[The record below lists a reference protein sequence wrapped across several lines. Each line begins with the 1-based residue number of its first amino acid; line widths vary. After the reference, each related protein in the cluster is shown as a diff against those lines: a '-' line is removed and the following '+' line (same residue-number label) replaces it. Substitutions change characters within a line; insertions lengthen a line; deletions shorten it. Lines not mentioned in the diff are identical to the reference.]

1 MLTNASCT
9 LYMAVGKDRYQR
21 LTAEAVHWED
31 TRAANLNKTGSTAV
45 DSIAVYIPFS
55 SLPSSALPGKT
66 SGRDYIIRGIVE
78 DDPETVP
85 IREIVSRHEAFTI
98 SSIKKCDYGS
108 PAMQHWE
115 VGAK

>member
-9 LYMAVGKDRYQR
+9 LYLAEKDRYRR

-31 TRAANLNKTGSTAV
+31 TRGANINKTGSTAV

-55 SLPSSALPGKT
+55 SLPSTALPEKV
-66 SGRDYIIRGIVE
+66 SGRDFIIRGIVE

-85 IREIVSRHEAFTI
+85 IRNIVAGYEAFTVT
-98 SSIKKCDYGS
+98 SVKKCDYGS
-108 PAMQHWE
+108 PWMQHWE

>member
-1 MLTNASCT
+1 MLTNANCT

-21 LTAEAVHWED
+21 FTAEAVHWED
-31 TRAANLNKTGSTAV
+31 TRAANINKTGSTAV

-55 SLPSSALPGKT
+55 SLPSSSLPGKA

-85 IREIVSRHEAFTI
+85 IREIVSQHEVFTVT
-98 SSIKKCDYGS
+98 SIKKCDYGS
-108 PAMQHWE
+108 PCMQHWE

>member
-31 TRAANLNKTGSTAV
+31 IRAANVNKTGSTAV

-55 SLPSSALPGKT
+55 SLLSSSLPGKT

-85 IREIVSRHEAFTI
+85 IREIVSRYEAFTVT
-98 SSIKKCDYGS
+98 SIKKCDYGS
-108 PAMQHWE
+108 PCMQHWE

>member
-9 LYMAVGKDRYQR
+9 LYLAAGKDRYQR
-21 LTAEAVHWED
+21 FTAEAVHWED
-31 TRAANLNKTGSTAV
+31 TRAANINKTGSTAV

-55 SLPSSALPGKT
+55 SLPSSSLPGKA

-85 IREIVSRHEAFTI
+85 IRDIVAGYEAFTVT
-98 SSIKKCDYGS
+98 SVKKCDYGS
-108 PAMQHWE
+108 LWMQHWE
-115 VGAK
+115 LGAK

>member
-21 LTAEAVHWED
+21 FTAEAVHWED
-31 TRAANLNKTGSTAV
+31 TRAANVNKTGSTAV
-45 DSIAVYIPFS
+45 DSVAVYIPFS
-55 SLPSSALPGKT
+55 SLPSSSLPGKA

-78 DDPETVP
+78 DDSETVP
-85 IREIVSRHEAFTI
+85 IREIVPRHEAFTVT
-98 SSIKKCDYGS
+98 SIKKCDYGS
-108 PAMQHWE
+108 PCMQHWE

>member
-1 MLTNASCT
+1 MLMNASCT

-21 LTAEAVHWED
+21 FTAEAVHWED
-31 TRAANLNKTGSTAV
+31 TRAANVNKTGSTAV

-55 SLPSSALPGKT
+55 SLPSSSLPGKA

-78 DDPETVP
+78 DDSETVP
-85 IREIVSRHEAFTI
+85 IREIVSGHEAFTVT
-98 SSIKKCDYGS
+98 SIKKCDYGS
-108 PAMQHWE
+108 PCMQHWE

>member
-9 LYMAVGKDRYQR
+9 LYLAEKDRYRR

-31 TRAANLNKTGSTAV
+31 TRGANVNKTGSTAV
-45 DSIAVYIPFS
+45 DSTTVYIPFS

-85 IREIVSRHEAFTI
+85 IREIVSQQEAFTI

>member
-9 LYMAVGKDRYQR
+9 LYLAEKDRYRR

-31 TRAANLNKTGSTAV
+31 TRGANVNKTGSTAV
-45 DSIAVYIPFS
+45 DSTTVYIPFS
-55 SLPSSALPGKT
+55 SLPSTALSEKV
-66 SGRDYIIRGIVE
+66 SGRDFIIRGIVE

-85 IREIVSRHEAFTI
+85 IREIVSQHEAFTI

-108 PAMQHWE
+108 PWMQHWE

>member
-1 MLTNASCT
+1 MLTNTSCT
-9 LYMAVGKDRYQR
+9 LYMVVGKDRYQR

-31 TRAANLNKTGSTAV
+31 TRAANVNKTGSTAV

-55 SLPSSALPGKT
+55 SLPSSTLPGKA
-66 SGRDYIIRGIVE
+66 SGRDYIIREIVE

-85 IREIVSRHEAFTI
+85 IREIVSQHEAFTI

-108 PAMQHWE
+108 PFMQHWE

>member
-1 MLTNASCT
+1 MLVNADCT
-9 LYMAVGKDRYQR
+9 LYMVDGSTYRR
-21 LTAEAVHWED
+21 IPVSGVHWEN
-31 TRAANLNKTGSTAV
+31 TRGANLSKTGSTAV
-45 DSIAVYIPFS
+45 DAIAVHIPFS
-55 SLPSSALPGKT
+55 SLPADALSERV

-85 IREIVSRHEAFTI
+85 VRDIVSRHEAFTV

>member
-9 LYMAVGKDRYQR
+9 LYISAGKDRYQR

-31 TRAANLNKTGSTAV
+31 TRAANVNKTGSTAV

-55 SLPSSALPGKT
+55 SLPSSSLSGKT
-66 SGRDYIIRGIVE
+66 SGRDYIIRGIV
-78 DDPETVP
+78 DDNPETVSM
-85 IREIVSRHEAFTI
+85 RDIVSRYEAFTVT
-98 SSIKKCDYGS
+98 SIKKCDYGS

>member
-1 MLTNASCT
+1 MLTNTSCT

-21 LTAEAVHWED
+21 FTAEAVHWED
-31 TRAANLNKTGSTAV
+31 TRAANVNKTGSTAV

-55 SLPSSALPGKT
+55 SLPSSALPGKA
-66 SGRDYIIRGIVE
+66 SGRDYIIRGMVE

-85 IREIVSRHEAFTI
+85 IREIVSGHEAFTI

-108 PAMQHWE
+108 PSMQHWE